1 MSKVVGID
9 LGTTNS
15 LVAYMEDGQPQ
26 VIPGLSGTS
35 AVPSIV
41 SFDPDGSPDQVVV
54 GEAAKKH
61 LISGS
66 DRTIYSVKR
75 LMGKGIEEVQ
85 ADLKYLPFQ
94 LSGKAQEIIR
104 VHVGEK
110 HYTPPE
116 ISAIILSELKQRA
129 EAHLK
134 APVEQ
139 AVITVPAYF
148 NDSQRQA
155 TKDAGKIAG
164 LEVLRIVNEPTAA
177 SLAYGLQKKKEGRI
191 VVYDL
196 GGGTFD
202 VSILKIRKGIF
213 EVLATNGDTHLGGDD
228 IDQCLMLFLLREI
241 QQQHGRNLMDHPEA
255 LQELRLLSE
264 KVKRQ
269 LSSED
274 SAAISLTL
282 AEQKIDYHREITREE
297 FEGLIH
303 NLVERTLT
311 PCRQAL
317 EDANLKPE
325 EIDEVIL
332 VGGSTR
338 IPLIKNKV
346 SDLFKQTPHSELNPD
361 DVVALGAAIQ
371 ADILAGSITDM
382 LLLDVTP
389 LSLGMETMGGVVN
402 RFIPRNT
409 TIPTSAKEAFTTFE
423 DGQQSVS
430 IHVVQG
436 ERELVKDCR
445 SLAQFN
451 LCGIDPL
458 PAGMPRIEVI
468 FLIDANGIL
477 NVSAKDLR
485 SGKAQSIEVKPTYG
499 LSDEET
505 EKMISSSIEHARED
519 MEERMLI
526 ESRNE
531 ADTVLRHAAK
541 GLRHGTTLL
550 DPAERKLIEQSMS
563 DLKKAIEGSDHSL
576 IREKL
581 SSLDGATQKLAEL
594 LMDQSV
600 QVALKDKK
608 LSDS

>member
-15 LVAYMEDGQPQ
+15 LVAYMEGGQPQ
-26 VIPGLSGTS
+26 IIPGLSGAS

-41 SFDPDGSPDQVVV
+41 ALHPEGSVERIVV
-54 GEAAKKH
+54 GQAAKKS
-61 LISGS
+61 LIEGPR
-66 DRTIYSVKR
+66 RTIFSVKR

-85 ADLKYLPFQ
+85 SDLKYLPFPLTGQ
-94 LSGKAQEIIR
+94 PGEVIR
-104 VHVGEK
+104 IQVDEHL
-110 HYTPPE
+110 YTPPE
-116 ISAIILSELKQRA
+116 VSALILTELKQRA

-134 APVEQ
+134 APVTQ

-177 SLAYGLQKKKEGRI
+177 SLAYGLQKKKKGWI

-202 VSILKIRKGIF
+202 VSILKIKNGIF
-213 EVLATNGDTHLGGDD
+213 EVLSTNGDTHLGGDD
-228 IDQCLMLFLLREI
+228 IDQCLIRLIVDEI
-241 QQQHGRNLMDHPEA
+241 KQQYGVDLMTSPKA
-255 LQELRLLSE
+255 FQEVRLLSE
-264 KVKRQ
+264 HVKCQ
-269 LSSED
+269 LSSEEN
-274 SAAISLTL
+274 ATISLTL
-282 AEQKIDYHREITREE
+282 PDQNIRYQREISRHT
-297 FEGLIH
+297 FEGLIQ
-303 NLVERTLT
+303 NLVDRTIVS
-311 PCRQAL
+311 CRQAL
-317 EDANLKPE
+317 EDAHLQAE

-338 IPLIKNKV
+338 IPLIKNMV
-346 SDLFKQTPHSELNPD
+346 ADLFKQRPQSELNPD
-361 DVVALGAAIQ
+361 EVVALGAAIQ

-389 LSLGMETMGGVVN
+389 LSLGMETMGGVIN

-409 TIPTSAKEAFTTFE
+409 TIPTSAKESFTTFT
-423 DGQQSVS
+423 DGQKSVA

-451 LCGIDPL
+451 LTGIDPL
-458 PAGMPRIEVI
+458 PAGMPRIEVT

-477 NVSAKDLR
+477 KVSAKDLR
-485 SGKAQSIEVKPTYG
+485 TGKAQSIEVKPTYG
-499 LSDEET
+499 LTDEDT
-505 EKMISSSIEHARED
+505 EAMILASVEHAKKD
-519 MEERMLI
+519 MEARMLI
-526 ESRNE
+526 ETRND
-531 ADTVLRHAAK
+531 ADTVLRHAEK
-541 GLRHGTTLL
+541 GLTQGKELI
-550 DPAERKLIEQSMS
+550 DQSERNKIEESMA
-563 DLKKAIEGSDHSL
+563 DLKEAMKGLDHRL

-581 SSLDGATQKLAEL
+581 GGLDGATQKLAEL

-600 QVALKDKK
+600 QVALKNKEIAG
-608 LSDS
+608 S

>member
-1 MSKVVGID
+1 M
-9 LGTTNS
+9 
-15 LVAYMEDGQPQ
+15 
-26 VIPGLSGTS
+26 
-35 AVPSIV
+35 
-41 SFDPDGSPDQVVV
+41 
-54 GEAAKKH
+54 
-61 LISGS
+61 
-66 DRTIYSVKR
+66 
-75 LMGKGIEEVQ
+75 
-85 ADLKYLPFQ
+85 
-94 LSGKAQEIIR
+94 
-104 VHVGEK
+104 
-110 HYTPPE
+110 
-116 ISAIILSELKQRA
+116 
-129 EAHLK
+129 AHPK
-134 APVEQ
+134 
-139 AVITVPAYF
+139 
-148 NDSQRQA
+148 
-155 TKDAGKIAG
+155 
-164 LEVLRIVNEPTAA
+164 
-177 SLAYGLQKKKEGRI
+177 
-191 VVYDL
+191 
-196 GGGTFD
+196 
-202 VSILKIRKGIF
+202 
-213 EVLATNGDTHLGGDD
+213 
-228 IDQCLMLFLLREI
+228 
-241 QQQHGRNLMDHPEA
+241 A

-274 SAAISLTL
+274 SVSISLTL
-282 AEQKIDYHREITREE
+282 DEQKIDYHREITRQE
-297 FEGLIH
+297 FEGLIQ
-303 NLVERTLT
+303 NLVDRTLA

-338 IPLIKNKV
+338 IPLIKNTV

-361 DVVALGAAIQ
+361 EVVALGAAIQ

-409 TIPTSAKEAFTTFE
+409 TIPTSAKEAFTTFT
-423 DGQQSVS
+423 DGQKSVA

-451 LCGIDPL
+451 LTGIDPL
-458 PAGMPRIEVI
+458 PAGMPRIEVS

-477 NVSAKDLR
+477 NVSAKDLK

-505 EKMISSSIEHARED
+505 EKMITASIDHARED

-541 GLRHGTTLL
+541 GLAHGTALL

-563 DLKKAIEGSDHSL
+563 DLKKAMEGSDHSL

-581 SSLDGATQKLAEL
+581 SLLDGSTQKLAEL

-600 QVALKDKK
+600 QAALKNKT
-608 LSDS
+608 LSDH

>member
-15 LVAYMEDGQPQ
+15 LVAYMEGGQPQ
-26 VIPGLSGTS
+26 VIPGLSGAA

-41 SFDPDGSPDQVVV
+41 AFDPEGSTDRIVV

-61 LISGS
+61 LIDGPN
-66 DRTIYSVKR
+66 RTIYSVKR

-85 ADLKYLPFQ
+85 SDLKYLPFQ
-94 LSGKAQEIIR
+94 LSGHPKEIIR
-104 VHVGEK
+104 IQVGQK

-116 ISAIILSELKQRA
+116 ISAFILTDLKQRA
-129 EAHLK
+129 EAHLNV
-134 APVEQ
+134 PVEQ

-202 VSILKIRKGIF
+202 VSILKIRNGIF
-213 EVLATNGDTHLGGDD
+213 EVLSTNGNTHLGGDD
-228 IDQCLMLFLLREI
+228 IDQCLMLLILREI
-241 QQQHGRNLMDHPEA
+241 QQQYGIDLMTKPEA
-255 LQELRLLSE
+255 LQEIRLLSE
-264 KVKRQ
+264 KVKRR
-269 LSSED
+269 LSSEEN
-274 SAAISLTL
+274 AEITLTL
-282 AEQKIDYHREITREE
+282 PEQEIAYHREIDRNE
-297 FEGLIH
+297 FEGLIQ
-303 NLVERTLT
+303 NLVDRTIS
-311 PCRQAL
+311 PCRRAL
-317 EDANLKPE
+317 EDADLLPE

-338 IPLIKNKV
+338 IPLIKNTV
-346 SDLFKQTPHSELNPD
+346 ADLFKQTPHSELNPD
-361 DVVALGAAIQ
+361 EVVALGAAIQ

-409 TIPTSAKEAFTTFE
+409 TIPASAKEAFTTFA

-451 LCGIDPL
+451 LTGIDPL
-458 PAGMPRIEVI
+458 PAGMPRIEVT

-505 EKMISSSIEHARED
+505 EAMISASIEHARKD
-519 MEERMLI
+519 MEDRMLI
-526 ESRNE
+526 EARNE
-531 ADTVLRHAAK
+531 ADTVLRHAEK
-541 GLRHGTTLL
+541 GLTHGTALL
-550 DPAERKLIEQSMS
+550 DQSERKKIEQSMA
-563 DLKKAIEGSDHSL
+563 DLKAAMEGLDHRL

-581 SSLDGATQKLAEL
+581 SSLDETTQRLAEL
-594 LMDQSV
+594 LMEKSV
-600 QVALKDKK
+600 QVALKNKK
-608 LSDS
+608 ISDP